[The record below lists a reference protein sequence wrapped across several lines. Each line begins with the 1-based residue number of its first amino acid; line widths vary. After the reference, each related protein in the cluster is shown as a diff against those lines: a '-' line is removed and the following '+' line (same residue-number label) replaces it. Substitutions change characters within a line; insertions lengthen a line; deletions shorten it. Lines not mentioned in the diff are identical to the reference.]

1 MQYQKLKYTEHSFK
15 MVKKKIHWIISED
28 VDKQNTI
35 QHSFMKKTKKAGT
48 RDYLEQIKITWVK
61 SKYKAK
67 VNEETLETFLLKCE
81 TEQYF
86 YLTLY

>member
-1 MQYQKLKYTEHSFK
+1 
-15 MVKKKIHWIISED
+15 
-28 VDKQNTI
+28 
-35 QHSFMKKTKKAGT
+35 MKKTKKART